1 VLVGDQGGAEA
12 ARAGAAARDL
22 AGAAVDAVLAAN
34 SSAAPRASRRAG
46 TARCRGAGRADSGAT
61 PLSTDFSR
69 FDGQGE
75 VDEPIRA
82 AETVAGFLAAASIAV
97 SAVAMVYRPV
107 RLAPVALL
115 VAFLAVALSERHFSR
130 LAAFAVAFGALGWLV
145 GMTIA
150 VLAEEP
156 LY

>member
-1 VLVGDQGGAEA
+1 V
-12 ARAGAAARDL
+12 
-22 AGAAVDAVLAAN
+22 
-34 SSAAPRASRRAG
+34 SY
-46 TARCRGAGRADSGAT
+46 
-61 PLSTDFSR
+61 DFSR
-69 FDGQGE
+69 SDGRAE
-75 VDEPIRA
+75 LDDDRIRP

-97 SAVAMVYRPV
+97 STIAMVYRPV

-115 VAFLAVALSERHFSR
+115 VAFIAVALAERHFSR
-130 LAAFAVAFGALGWLV
+130 LAALAVGVGALGWLV

>member
-1 VLVGDQGGAEA
+1 MLVGDQGGAEA
-12 ARAGAAARDL
+12 ARAGVAARDF
-22 AGAAVDAVLAAN
+22 ARAAVDALFAADA
-34 SSAAPRASRRAG
+34 SAAPRAPRWAG
-46 TARCRGAGRADSGAT
+46 SARCRRPGCADPGAT
-61 PLSTDFSR
+61 ALSTDFSR

-107 RLAPVALL
+107 RLVPVALL
-115 VAFLAVALSERHFSR
+115 VAFIAVALSDRHFSR

>member
-1 VLVGDQGGAEA
+1 
-12 ARAGAAARDL
+12 
-22 AGAAVDAVLAAN
+22 
-34 SSAAPRASRRAG
+34 
-46 TARCRGAGRADSGAT
+46 
-61 PLSTDFSR
+61 
-69 FDGQGE
+69 
-75 VDEPIRA
+75 
-82 AETVAGFLAAASIAV
+82 VAGFLAAASIAV

-115 VAFLAVALSERHFSR
+115 VAFIAVALSERYFSR

-145 GMTIA
+145 GMIVA